1 MCPTDSRERPT
12 SRVLGAAPL
21 FLLPAVSRRLAIDRD
36 SCRLWCCCFPPVPG
50 EFPIVAQTSRAKSNC
65 CESAQISGLVLSLT
79 YDGNARLD
87 RTSQSSKLSRNA
99 CVQKSRRDWR
109 LI

>member
-1 MCPTDSRERPT
+1 M
-12 SRVLGAAPL
+12 GAAVFQRRSVMEQSTFPL
-21 FLLPAVSRRLAIDRD
+21 SPNVSLECLVNDALGEIER
-36 SCRLWCCCFPPVPG
+36 VPG
-50 EFPIVAQTSRAKSNC
+50 EFPILAQTSRAKSNC
-65 CESAQISGLVLSLT
+65 GESAQISGLVLSLT

-109 LI
+109 LIRSEEH